1 MAQSSPAAAKD
12 IWHFARPELARQYL
26 KEFDVGLIAARV
38 LFAPRRM
45 GKSQFL
51 EKDLIP
57 AAREHGMVTAY
68 LNLWQ
73 SRSAPTQALLGAL
86 SQTLEP
92 KGFTRFL
99 KRLKSVKS
107 MKLSA
112 GIKAIADG
120 KLELEWASLD
130 LASATT
136 LLWDALKELPAK
148 KRLLLVLDEA
158 QVLAMKEHTELA
170 HSLRANLDSR
180 KNSIKVV
187 FAGSS
192 EVTLRQMFGRVNEP
206 FYNWAPLEPFALLG
220 YEFVD
225 HLTRLVNGLSKYPL
239 SQEHARAAFDALKQT
254 PEFFRRFLNQYLT
267 HAMEGHAAALA
278 ETFSHVY
285 HAEEFERRWR
295 ELLPRQRN
303 LLRLLAEECD
313 DIFSEGTRRRL
324 GKDEGGAPIAVTSVQ
339 KALGRL
345 EALGHVARLDRG
357 IYRFQDEIFL
367 EWVTN
372 RALQGSSTP

>member
-1 MAQSSPAAAKD
+1 MPQNAPATPKD

-26 KEFDVGLIAARV
+26 REFDVGLIAART

-51 EKDLIP
+51 EKDLMP
-57 AAREHGMVTAY
+57 AAREHGMMSAY

-73 SRSAPTQALLGAL
+73 SRTAPTQALLGAF
-86 SQTLEP
+86 SAALEP
-92 KGFTRFL
+92 RGFARFL

-107 MKLSA
+107 IKLSA
-112 GIKAIADG
+112 GIRAIGDG
-120 KLELEWASLD
+120 TLELEWASLD
-130 LASATT
+130 VATAST
-136 LLWDALKELPAK
+136 LLWDVLKELPAK

-158 QVLAMKEHTELA
+158 QVLAMKEHAELA

-192 EVTLRQMFGRVNEP
+192 EVTLRQMFGRVKEP
-206 FYNWAPLEPFALLG
+206 FYNWAPLEAFPLLG

-225 HLTRLVNGLSKYPL
+225 HLTRLVNGLSRYAL
-239 SQEHARAAFDALKQT
+239 SQDHARAAFDALKRT

-285 HAEEFERRWR
+285 HAEEFELRWKQ
-295 ELLPRQRN
+295 LLPRQRN
-303 LLRLLAEECD
+303 LLKLLAEETD
-313 DIFSEGTRRRL
+313 DIFSEATRRRL
-324 GKDEGGAPIAVTSVQ
+324 GRDEAGAPVAVTGVQ

-367 EWVTN
+367 EWV
-372 RALQGSSTP
+372 RSRSS